1 MKTKIFSFLILLFI
15 SLNSVFAQNEK
26 DTMKVKNLKEV
37 IVSASRTDIPLNQM
51 PAAISI
57 VSAEQLNT
65 MNKSIAADEVLRL
78 VPGVK
83 VDNGTDGSRV
93 HLYIRGQG
101 VLAEAGF
108 RGIAVFIDG
117 ISINDPGGYCPDLYD
132 VDWTNV
138 KNVEVVKGLATSMY
152 GGSGTGGVVNII
164 TKDGG
169 EKPVN
174 ETFYASAGSYGF
186 MKIMEQVDGTQGNVN
201 YRVSYS
207 HTQGNG
213 YRQHQAFMG
222 DNFSEKINWTASK
235 KFKLTQMLTYTNY
248 FNQNSEGMNMARIRG
263 DIIGWQ
269 SSNVGWQASNND
281 AVPYNEFHLTQRLT
295 GSLIGKYNIAENQD
309 ITVKGFY
316 RMNNY
321 RETSN
326 NGDDYKPYIN
336 PGASAQYNLTNG
348 KENLINHFSLGA
360 DFSNQTIKEHW
371 FAVPGEMER
380 DSLRDDTHFGQECY
394 DLNEI
399 KINQIIKQR
408 SVGLFVIDKIDIS
421 KKLFA
426 TVNIRYDYVYNKLEN
441 NIPVPDSVLSNSGN
455 RNFQKPTYRFG
466 LAYDLCKFINIYGS
480 YGTGFLVPTNNELYN
495 NPDCFGGFN
504 ASIEPTTSQGEEI
517 GIRGDVGKK
526 IYYDITAFNI
536 ASKNGVFRYSLPGR
550 GNNTAF
556 FGNID
561 EQKSGMEM
569 FLSYTP
575 AKFVTFN
582 LAFTYSKFLY
592 PAHDGIEDHFIPNC
606 PKQMLTAEVA
616 LKLSKNFTLTLNT
629 EYESKWKLQVYDSI
643 YNTYEIS
650 ATYYQPYSVESSW
663 VTAYDKNNNPL
674 KYGYNIYSANLAYKW
689 KLGTLE
695 GDLSLY
701 AKNILDQHYFGFTEP
716 NNGGDYNCYQ
726 PAPGREFFVSL
737 KVKF

>member
-1 MKTKIFSFLILLFI
+1 
-15 SLNSVFAQNEK
+15 
-26 DTMKVKNLKEV
+26 
-37 IVSASRTDIPLNQM
+37 
-51 PAAISI
+51 
-57 VSAEQLNT
+57 
-65 MNKSIAADEVLRL
+65 
-78 VPGVK
+78 
-83 VDNGTDGSRV
+83 
-93 HLYIRGQG
+93 
-101 VLAEAGF
+101 
-108 RGIAVFIDG
+108 
-117 ISINDPGGYCPDLYD
+117 
-132 VDWTNV
+132 
-138 KNVEVVKGLATSMY
+138 
-152 GGSGTGGVVNII
+152 
-164 TKDGG
+164 
-169 EKPVN
+169 
-174 ETFYASAGSYGF
+174 
-186 MKIMEQVDGTQGNVN
+186 VN
-201 YRVSYS
+201 YRISYS

-222 DNFSEKINWTASK
+222 DIFSEKLNWAASK

-248 FNQNSEGMNMARIRG
+248 FNQNSEGMNMARIKG

-269 SSNVGWQASNND
+269 SDNVGWRASNND

-295 GSLIGKYNIAENQD
+295 GSLIGKYTIAENQD
-309 ITVKGFY
+309 VTVKGFY

-326 NGDDYKPYIN
+326 NGDDYKPYTN

-348 KENLINHFSLGA
+348 KEKLINHFSLGA
-360 DFSNQTIKEHW
+360 DFSAQTIKEHW

-380 DSLRDDTHFGQECY
+380 DSLRTDSHFGQECF

-408 SVGLFVIDKIDIS
+408 SVGAFLIDKVDIS

-441 NIPVPDSVLSNSGN
+441 NIPVPDSVFSNSGN
-455 RNFQKPTYRFG
+455 RNFQKPTYRIG
-466 LAYDLCKFINIYGS
+466 LAYDLCEFVNIYGS

-495 NPDCFGGFN
+495 NPDFFGGFN

-517 GIRGDVGKK
+517 GIRGDIGKK

-536 ASKNGVFRYSLPGR
+536 ASKNGVFRYSLPNR

-561 EQKSGMEM
+561 EQKSGVETY
-569 FLSYTP
+569 FSYSP
-575 AKFVTFN
+575 VKFVRLD
-582 LAFTYSKFLY
+582 LAYTYSNFVY
-592 PAHDGIEDHFIPNC
+592 PAHDGIETHLIPNC
-606 PKQMLTAEVA
+606 PQHMLTAEVA
-616 LKLSKNFTLTLNT
+616 LKLNKNFTLTLNT

-650 ATYYQPYSVESSW
+650 ATYYQPYSVQSSW

-674 KYGYNIYSANLAYKW
+674 KYGYNIYSAELTYNW

-716 NNGGDYNCYQ
+716 NNGGDYNSYQ

-737 KVKF
+737 KVRF